1 MGDKP
6 RSAGELRNSSP
17 AVTAIPAEIAPRIC
31 HPLLHPSAPRIW
43 FNRGTS
49 IPANMIAS
57 PFPASMIPAAWPRF
71 AFVNQWDTSTI
82 MGTLAR
88 PLPMPVRK

>member
-1 MGDKP
+1 
-6 RSAGELRNSSP
+6 
-17 AVTAIPAEIAPRIC
+17 
-31 HPLLHPSAPRIW
+31 
-43 FNRGTS
+43 
-49 IPANMIAS
+49 MIAS

-71 AFVNQWDTSTI
+71 AFVNQCDTSTI